1 MTERYHLII
10 EQSMLTAEEERMQKI
25 KKSLA
30 PQQTARLAE
39 IKAKLSAMPP
49 KYYFDP
55 EDITAYEQLIL
66 KLATKMVDLAIDAKT
81 TLQQR
86 STDQWTKAKLTK
98 VRCTALFIHINF
110 NSNNSLSSRKRSK
123 PSLPV
128 WTSPSTA

>member
-10 EQSMLTAEEERMQKI
+10 EQSMLTAEEERLQKI
-25 KKSLA
+25 KKLN

-39 IKAKLSAMPP
+39 IKAKLNAMPP

-98 VRCTALFIHINF
+98 VRSFR
-110 NSNNSLSSRKRSK
+110 SLHQK
-123 PSLPV
+123 
-128 WTSPSTA
+128 

>member
-10 EQSMLTAEEERMQKI
+10 EQTLLLSEEERMKKI
-25 KKSLA
+25 KKELS
-30 PQQTARLAE
+30 PQQASRLAE

-66 KLATKMVDLAIDAKT
+66 KLAIKMVDLAIDAKT

-98 VRCTALFIHINF
+98 VR
-110 NSNNSLSSRKRSK
+110 
-123 PSLPV
+123 
-128 WTSPSTA
+128 